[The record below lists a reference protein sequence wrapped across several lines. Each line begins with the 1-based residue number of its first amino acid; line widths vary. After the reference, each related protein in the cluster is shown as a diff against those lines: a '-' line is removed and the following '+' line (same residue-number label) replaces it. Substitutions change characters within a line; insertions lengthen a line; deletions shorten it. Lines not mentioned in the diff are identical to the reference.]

1 MVSTKSILFSVLL
14 FDILAIGTA
23 LLFGFMKG
31 DFGEYFGEH
40 YPITWLSFV
49 QLIIIS
55 GLSWSVFKLYKVK
68 FNLHDWRSPHTI
80 WAIIAVVFLFLAC
93 DEKFGIHEALDRFIH
108 WGLNIKETPLTDRLD
123 SILIGLYGLIG
134 IAGLYYYR
142 EELKKYVAIY
152 PFLLVGFIL
161 LFASV
166 GLDILTDRHDIIHNI
181 ALHNW
186 LTVIEES
193 FKVLSECMFL
203 VGFYHCFQIAKRKKI
218 LDSPK

>member
-1 MVSTKSILFSVLL
+1 MVSTKSVLFSVLL
-14 FDILAIGTA
+14 FDILAIATA

-31 DFGEYFGEH
+31 DFGKYFGEH
-40 YPITWLSFV
+40 YPITWLSFI

-55 GLSWSVFKLYKVK
+55 GLSWSVFKLYNVK
-68 FNLHDWRSPHTI
+68 FKLRYWRDPHTI
-80 WAIIAVVFLFLAC
+80 WAIIAVAFLFLAC

-123 SILIGLYGLIG
+123 SILIGFYGLVG

-166 GLDILTDRHDIIHNI
+166 GLDILTDRSDIIHNI
-181 ALHNW
+181 VLHKW
-186 LTVIEES
+186 LSVIEES
-193 FKVLSECMFL
+193 FKVLSEYMFI

-218 LDSPK
+218 AV